1 MDTGAWWGPQGHKE
15 SHMTERLALS
25 FHFHFQPYRQLFTSL
40 FLKSAIFL
48 KNDIADIQA
57 SCTAQYQ
64 KKTNNSIKVAEDL
77 NRHFS
82 KGDIQMANKH
92 IKVCST
98 SFIIREMQIK
108 MTMRNHFTPV
118 RMASMK
124 KSTKNKC

>member
-1 MDTGAWWGPQGHKE
+1 MDTGAWWDPWGRKE
-15 SHMTERLALS
+15 SHTTEGLTLS
-25 FHFHFQPYRQLFTSL
+25 LRFHVQPYRQLFTSL
-40 FLKSAIFL
+40 FLKFAIFL
-48 KNDIADIQA
+48 KNDRADVQA

-64 KKTNNSIKVAEDL
+64 KNKQPNQKVADL

-92 IKVCST
+92 MKLCST

-108 MTMRNHFTPV
+108 MTMRYHLTPV
-118 RMASMK
+118 RMASIK